1 MLELIFYGGMSCST
15 LMQGRGIWSCP
26 NLMCQTL
33 LTLHGSP
40 YSLGRV
46 DGVVDLGEG
55 GLGRG
60 VGEELQLKYKM
71 KFKRMYVILKKE
83 RETTHTHPKKNK
95 MHHYVQFANGDST
108 YKILTYARKQMGS
121 LIKSLLCSYDYYL
134 HLIDNDCE
142 T

>member
-1 MLELIFYGGMSCST
+1 MLELIFSGGMSCST

-83 RETTHTHPKKNK
+83 RETTHTHTQKRIRCIIMFNLL
-95 MHHYVQFANGDST
+95 MVTA
-108 YKILTYARKQMGS
+108 LTK
-121 LIKSLLCSYDYYL
+121 YL
-134 HLIDNDCE
+134 HMHGNRWAVLSSFC
-142 T
+142 